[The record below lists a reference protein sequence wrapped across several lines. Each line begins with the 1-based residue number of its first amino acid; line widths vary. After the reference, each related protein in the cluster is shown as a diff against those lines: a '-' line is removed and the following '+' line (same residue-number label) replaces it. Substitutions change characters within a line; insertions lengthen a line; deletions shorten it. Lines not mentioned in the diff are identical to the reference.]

1 MIEKPWYKKGWGVL
15 LIIFG
20 VLTLINMAT
29 QQSQEKN
36 RGSTTQAPQVQQ
48 TPKKTDSEILA
59 KIETRLNEYQ
69 KKLKGYYPNDDMLK
83 TLSEDAVKLVILEAG
98 CAKPE
103 NEIQKKTLSKAKSLR
118 PRVEVLRRDVYAKTL
133 ERAMLDKGFNTE
145 VQAKGANK
153 QVLEYKYALMSKA
166 LVYKLSNEGRT
177 LESAKNARF
186 TKLIFTDGFN
196 SSWTYDLTKQ
206 N

>member
-83 TLSEDAVKLVILEAG
+83 T
-98 CAKPE
+98 P
-103 NEIQKKTLSKAKSLR
+103 
-118 PRVEVLRRDVYAKTL
+118 
-133 ERAMLDKGFNTE
+133 
-145 VQAKGANK
+145 
-153 QVLEYKYALMSKA
+153 
-166 LVYKLSNEGRT
+166 
-177 LESAKNARF
+177 
-186 TKLIFTDGFN
+186 
-196 SSWTYDLTKQ
+196 
-206 N
+206 

>member
-1 MIEKPWYKKGWGVL
+1 MIEKPWYKKWWGVL
-15 LIIFG
+15 LIILG
-20 VLTLINMAT
+20 VLTLINIAT
-29 QQSQEKN
+29 QQSPDKSG
-36 RGSTTQAPQVQQ
+36 GSTTQTTQVQP
-48 TPKKTDSEILA
+48 TAKKTDSEILVE
-59 KIETRLNEYQ
+59 IETRLNKYQ
-69 KKLKGYYPNDDMLK
+69 KRLKGYYPDDDMLK
-83 TLSEDAVKLVILEAG
+83 TLSEDAVKLVIFETSY
-98 CAKPE
+98 AKPE
-103 NEIQKKTLSKAKSLR
+103 NETQKKTLSKAKSLR
-118 PRVEVLRRDVYAKTL
+118 PKVEVLRRTVYAKTI

-177 LESAKNARF
+177 LESARNAGF

-196 SSWTYDLTKQ
+196 SSWTYDLTKP